1 MNNRLYSVIL
11 NRIATSKIFDAGFFL
26 WDFKNHF
33 QNQWQLLRA
42 GTKAGSPD
50 SWRYRSDLAR
60 QAAGTIAPRRSKTH
74 PMAPPDGV
82 AGDMHRRGSIRLF
95 VFVVHEG
102 LQQMHGFQP
111 GVPPPL
117 QGGLA

>member
-11 NRIATSKIFDAGFFL
+11 NRIATSKIFDAGFL
-26 WDFKNHF
+26 WDFKNRF
-33 QNQWQLLRA
+33 WNQWQLLRA
-42 GTKAGSPD
+42 STKAGSPD

-82 AGDMHRRGSIRLF
+82 AGDTRRRGSIWLF
-95 VFVVHEG
+95 VVVHER
-102 LQQMHGFQP
+102 LRQMHGFQP